1 MTIFDAHTHIH
12 FPAYDKDREV
22 VIKRAQAA
30 GVKMITVGTNLETSQ
45 SAVDLAKQYP
55 EDIWA
60 TAGFHPAHA
69 GEGWYHDKK
78 EQKGSQQES
87 FDKVALL
94 ELAKDDR
101 VVAIG
106 ECGLDYFRGKKNE
119 AAQREVFQQQQA
131 IAQELNKPLMIHC
144 RPTAD
149 TDDAYEDLVE
159 LLNPNT
165 PTIIHFFV
173 GSVEVAKKLLAKNCL
188 FTFGGVIT
196 FVREYDEVIK
206 NIPLANIMLETD
218 APYVTPDPY
227 RGKRN
232 ESAYVV
238 EVAKKIA
245 EIKDIDYD
253 EVVTKTTNNAK
264 KVFNI

>member
-1 MTIFDAHTHIH
+1 MTLFDAHTHIH
-12 FPAYDKDREV
+12 FPAYDQDREE

-30 GVKMITVGTNLETSQ
+30 EVKMITVGTNLETSQ
-45 SAVDLAKQYP
+45 GAIALANQYP
-55 EDIWA
+55 DDIWA

-69 GEGWYHDKK
+69 GENWHHDKK
-78 EQKGSQQES
+78 EQKKSQQES
-87 FDKVALL
+87 FDKEALL
-94 ELAKDDR
+94 ALAKDER

-106 ECGLDYFRGKKNE
+106 ECGLDYFRGRESE
-119 AAQREVFQQQQA
+119 AAQKDIFQQQQV
-131 IAQELNKPLMIHC
+131 IAQSLSKPLMIHC
-144 RPTAD
+144 RPTSN

-173 GSVEVAKKLLAKNCL
+173 GSADVAKKLLAKKCY

-196 FVREYDEVIK
+196 FVSDYNEVIK
-206 NIPLANIMLETD
+206 AIPLSNIMLETD
-218 APYVTPDPY
+218 APYVTPHPH

-232 ESAYVV
+232 ESSYVV

-253 EVVTKTTNNAK
+253 EVVAQTTANAK